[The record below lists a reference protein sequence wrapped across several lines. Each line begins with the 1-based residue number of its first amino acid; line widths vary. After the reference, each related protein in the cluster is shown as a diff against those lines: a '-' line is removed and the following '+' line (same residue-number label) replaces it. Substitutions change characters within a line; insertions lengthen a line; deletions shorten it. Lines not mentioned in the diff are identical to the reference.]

1 MFKLTIGN
9 KPAVI
14 QSGTA
19 IKLTR
24 ENPFFAGSGD
34 YTLDVTLPLAGC
46 PENLRIF
53 GALHRDET
61 SLLPY
66 IGKRYNFHLLADSLS
81 TEGTAVVQSVSG
93 GEVKLQLLG
102 GRSALNNAL
111 PDDVYID
118 ELDLGFFQEGRL
130 PDPEAHHIVIDL
142 DPENPTRRGMAQFY
156 HYMATEQGTLAQ
168 EWREQFM
175 YGTYGH
181 TDGPCFPIF
190 SPTSDAL
197 MNYEFDRPTYDHG
210 EIVTHH
216 WVPMAPQPWLM
227 TVVEKV
233 MASLG
238 YTFHV
243 VGGENHRWAFQIFLA
258 NSRATTKIAEALPH
272 WTLREFITEVENFL
286 SAVFLVAG
294 HHVTMRFRSE
304 FYNDIHERVPIEG
317 ATDEHTAEVQESQ
330 TAQNTQGGNVDY
342 DWETEDKQMR
352 LPDEV
357 WEQAIIQD
365 YDTIDELSAA
375 AEALDADVKSQSR
388 YIFRLRNSSIAYA
401 HLLDASDTDPDTRWK
416 LVRVDYM
423 PPLIRKSDTREI
435 DLKLRI
441 LPALLTMNELDTRHG
456 YDPNAGGDA
465 DFRRRLPFP
474 VLMTSDIVLTTA
486 PYYSVNAAINPSE
499 GQTEIETERGES
511 STDEKKNL
519 MLIAVWKNEGG
530 SHKTTY
536 TYKDPGGTEHTVN
549 VPTSVK
555 AYTPD
560 ETGIIEDLCI
570 DRDPEALR
578 LTNTTEGIGREL
590 NTAPQIEF
598 RAQRKFQF
606 TDKHLEDVTKI
617 YLVHGRIYAC
627 QKIELTID
635 EHGIQPLKTGY
646 FYEIG

>member
-1 MFKLTIGN
+1 MLQLTIQG
-9 KPAVI
+9 KPAVLK
-14 QSGTA
+14 SGTT

-66 IGKRYNFHLLADSLS
+66 IGRRYEFRLLTDGLS
-81 TEGTAVVQSVSG
+81 TEGTAVVQSADA
-93 GEVKLQLLG
+93 EELKLQLLG
-102 GRSALNNAL
+102 ERSALNNAL

-118 ELDLGFFQEGRL
+118 ELDLGFFQQGRL
-130 PDPEAHHIVIDL
+130 PDPGAHHIDYIDL

-156 HYMATEQGTLAQ
+156 NFMATEQGLLAQ

-181 TDGPCFPIF
+181 TDGPCFPLF
-190 SPTSDAL
+190 SPTSDAIV
-197 MNYEFDRPTYDHG
+197 NYEFDRPTYNEDM
-210 EIVTHH
+210 IPTHH

-227 TVVEKV
+227 VVVEKIL
-233 MASLG
+233 AALG
-238 YTFHV
+238 YTFEAESDESH
-243 VGGENHRWAFQIFLA
+243 GWAWQVFLA
-258 NSRATTKIAEALPH
+258 NSRATVRLAETLPH
-272 WTLREFITEVENFL
+272 WTVREFLSEVENFL
-286 SAVFLVAG
+286 SAVFLVGG
-294 HHVTMRFRSE
+294 HHVTMRFRSD
-304 FYNDIHERVPIEG
+304 FYTDVSARVSIERT
-317 ATDEHTAEVQESQ
+317 TDEHTAEVEDDKK
-330 TAQNTQGGNVDY
+330 AENTQGGNVDY

-365 YDTIDELSAA
+365 YDTIAQLRAA
-375 AEALDADVKSQSR
+375 AEALDTDVKSQSR

-441 LPALLTMNELDTRHG
+441 LPALLTMNPLDTIHG
-456 YDPNAGGDA
+456 FTIPGGEGT
-465 DFRRRLPFP
+465 FRRTLPFP
-474 VLMTSDIVLTTA
+474 VLTTSDIVLTSA
-486 PYYSVNAAINPSE
+486 SYYSVNAAINPSE
-499 GQTEIETERGES
+499 EQTEAETRRGE
-511 STDEKKNL
+511 DRNQEKPTI
-519 MLIAVWKNEGG
+519 MPVAVWLNEGG
-530 SHKTTY
+530 AHKTTY
-536 TYKDPGGTEHTVN
+536 TYTDGGGTAHTVN

-555 AYTPD
+555 AYTP
-560 ETGIIEDLCI
+560 EKTGVIEDLRI
-570 DRDPEALR
+570 ENDPEVLR
-578 LTNTTEGIGREL
+578 LTNKENGVGREL
-590 NTAPQIEF
+590 AATPQIEF
-598 RAQRKFQF
+598 RSQRRFQF
-606 TDKHLEDVTKI
+606 TDRQPGDVTKI
-617 YLVHGRIYAC
+617 HLIHGRPYAC

-635 EHGIQPLKTGY
+635 EHGLQPLKTGY

>member
-1 MFKLTIGN
+1 MLQLTIQG
-9 KPAVI
+9 KPAVLK
-14 QSGTA
+14 SGTA

-102 GRSALNNAL
+102 ERSALNNAL

-130 PDPEAHHIVIDL
+130 PDPETHHIDIDL

-365 YDTIDELSAA
+365 YDTIDELQTRANSLSTD
-375 AEALDADVKSQSR
+375 EKSESR
-388 YIFRLRNSSIAYA
+388 YIFRLRGTGVAYA

-441 LPALLTMNELDTRHG
+441 LPALLTMNPLDTVHG
-456 YDPNAGGDA
+456 FTIPGGEGT
-465 DFRRRLPFP
+465 FRRTLPFP
-474 VLMTSDIVLTTA
+474 VLTTSDIVLTSA
-486 PYYSVNAAINPSE
+486 SYYSVNAAINPSE
-499 GQTEIETERGES
+499 EQTEAETRRGE
-511 STDEKKNL
+511 DRNQEKPTI
-519 MLIAVWKNEGG
+519 MPVAVWLNEGG
-530 SHKTTY
+530 AHKTTY
-536 TYKDPGGTEHTVN
+536 TYTDGGGTAHTVN

-555 AYTPD
+555 AYTP
-560 ETGIIEDLCI
+560 EKTGVIEDLRI
-570 DRDPEALR
+570 ENDPELLR
-578 LTNTTEGIGREL
+578 LTNKENGVGSEL

-627 QKIELTID
+627 QKIELTIG